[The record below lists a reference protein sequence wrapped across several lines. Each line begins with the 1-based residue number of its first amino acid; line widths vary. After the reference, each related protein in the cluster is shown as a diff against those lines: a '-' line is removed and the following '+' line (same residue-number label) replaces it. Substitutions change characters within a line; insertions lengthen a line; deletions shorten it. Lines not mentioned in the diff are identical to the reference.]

1 MPLPDAPR
9 HMKARKWAL
18 VALLWIG
25 TLGVAFAGGV
35 LAHKYRSAIRARL
48 GALQGS
54 PVIQTNLYSLRVQK
68 LAIPGDGRDGSIEV
82 LGDGLLF
89 VNRTGRTWF
98 VSADRAITELA
109 LRVPINFE
117 EFRSDPYNERT
128 TDQDR
133 FSVKDVLVQR
143 ADAGLRIFASHLYWH
158 RDGSCNTIR
167 VSSTETTRDDLL
179 AGRTGPGTWRTLLES
194 SCRELNRSADSAT
207 RHVTLGSGGRLAMLP
222 NDQLLLTVG
231 EFTAEYESSVSSD
244 STGVLD
250 VYGKTV
256 LIDLGTGRARE
267 FTRGHRNSQGLAVGA
282 DGRIWLT
289 EHGARGGDELNLLT
303 AGRHYGAPYV
313 TYGTQYE
320 MMVWPRSKAQGRHD
334 GYERPAFAWVPS
346 IATSQLIALRGTA
359 FPWWSGDLLVG
370 TLAAQSLYRVRVED
384 GRVVFVEPIP
394 IGHRVRDLVEMPGGT
409 IAIKTDDNFIVYVD
423 NLSATPA
430 ADLDPVTRGQ
440 LVAGQC
446 QSCHN
451 FAAGGN
457 DGIGPNLW
465 GVVGRRVAGRSSYAY
480 SDALRGVGGSWTPE
494 RLREFVADPDA
505 FAPGNRMVTTGSYTG
520 EQLDDL
526 IAYLR
531 TLR

>member
-1 MPLPDAPR
+1 M
-9 HMKARKWAL
+9 HVRKWVLAGI
-18 VALLWIG
+18 LWLG
-25 TLGVAFAGGV
+25 TLGAAFLGGA
-35 LAHKYRSAIRARL
+35 LAHKYRAAIRARL

-54 PVIQTNLYSLRVQK
+54 PVIQTNLYSLRIQK
-68 LAIPGDGRDGSIEV
+68 LAIPGEGRDGSIDV
-82 LGDGLLF
+82 FGDGLLF
-89 VNRTGRTWF
+89 VSRTGHAWF
-98 VSADRAITELA
+98 VSADRQLTELA
-109 LRVPINFE
+109 LRVPINFD
-117 EFRSDPYNERT
+117 EFRSDPHNQKT

-133 FSVKDVLVQR
+133 FSVKDFLVHPKN
-143 ADAGLRIFASHLYWH
+143 GGFRILATHLYWH
-158 RDGSCNTIR
+158 RDSSCNTIR
-167 VSSTETTRDDLL
+167 VSSTETTREELL
-179 AGRTGPGTWRTLLES
+179 AGRTGPGTWQTLLES
-194 SCRELNRSADSAT
+194 SCRPLNLSADSAT
-207 RHVTLGSGGRLAMLP
+207 RHVTLGSGGRLALLP
-222 NDQLLLTVG
+222 NNQLLLTVG
-231 EFTAEYESSVSSD
+231 EFTAEYESPVTTD

-256 LIDLGTGRARE
+256 LIDLGTGSPRE

-289 EHGARGGDELNLLT
+289 EHGARGGDELNLLV

-320 MMVWPRSKAQGRHD
+320 MMVWPRSTAQGRHE
-334 GYERPAFAWVPS
+334 GYERPMFAWVPS
-346 IATSQLIALRGTA
+346 IATSQLLVLRGTA

-384 GRVVFVEPIP
+384 GRVIFVEPIS
-394 IGHRVRDLVEMPGGT
+394 IGHRVRDLVEMPSGT
-409 IAIKTDDNFIVYVD
+409 IAIKTDDDFIVYVD

-451 FAAGGN
+451 FADGGT
-457 DGIGPNLW
+457 DGIGPNLH

-480 SDALRGVGGSWTPE
+480 SDALRRVAGSWTPE
-494 RLREFVADPDA
+494 RLRQFVANPEA
-505 FAPGNRMVTTGSYTG
+505 FAPGNRMVTTGSYTQQ
-520 EQLDDL
+520 QLDDL
-526 IAYLR
+526 IAYLG